1 METENPQP
9 QIPNI
14 PNNIPHEMAVV
25 LMQRDIQYM
34 NLTLIS
40 IANELKA
47 MEKNYATKTELHDIE
62 KNITKQMDGI
72 EKNINK
78 ETELINTALKSKV
91 DQTEF
96 KPIKSA
102 LTKINWL
109 LISGVVLGVLNM
121 ILNTGT
127 NGS

>member
-1 METENPQP
+1 MQDETQTP

-34 NLTLIS
+34 NITLLSIS
-40 IANELKA
+40 NELKT
-47 MEKNYATKTELHDIE
+47 MEKNFATKTELHDIE
-62 KNITKQMDGI
+62 KNITKQMESM

-78 ETELINTALKSKV
+78 ETELINTTLKGKV

-96 KPIKSA
+96 KPIKNTLSR
-102 LTKINWL
+102 INWL
-109 LISGVVLGVLNM
+109 LISGVVLGVLNLV
-121 ILNTGT
+121 IKA
-127 NGS
+127 GS